1 MIRNWLEATKNSGM
15 ALGLQNTYALLSY
28 LELDFDN
35 TQIIHVAGSNG
46 KGTLCSIIAASLSL
60 NNESNVLFSSPH
72 LCRVEERI
80 RLDGRPI
87 SNKMFDNALHQVKD
101 AAEKLSINPTFFET
115 TFLAAMVITAE
126 VMPKFLILE
135 TGLGGRLDATRCAPA
150 DLSILTSITKEH
162 TDILGDDIYQII
174 REKAAIA
181 RPGKII
187 IAREMKITNYR
198 QIVTESANNCSRS
211 ELNELS
217 GIATCRFV
225 EIPDGVS
232 IIDEAE
238 LLAIAAFN
246 SLGLE
251 TNKLAEAKHI
261 VNWPARLQEL
271 SLPSNHRWILDA
283 AHNPSGLGR
292 VMQQIIR
299 LAKRDNQSDRISI
312 VFGTSPQQELASMI
326 NLVNE
331 ICQAFSHVNLHLTKP
346 QGGRYPG
353 LEPKL
358 LVNFEWACNEIHTH
372 NDLSNAINEILSKD
386 ATSTGVI
393 LSLGSL
399 YLQGNILN
407 YLGKDTDEDLSLLPK
422 Q

>member
-15 ALGLQNTYALLSY
+15 ALGLQNTYAVLSY
-28 LELDFDN
+28 LELDFNN

-87 SNKMFDNALHQVKD
+87 PNNMFDNALHQVKD
-101 AAEKLSINPTFFET
+101 AAERLSINPTFFET

-162 TDILGDDIYQII
+162 TDILGEDIYQII

-198 QIVTESANNCSRS
+198 QTVTESANNCSRG

-217 GIATCRFV
+217 TIATCKFV
-225 EIPDGVS
+225 EIPDGAS
-232 IIDEAE
+232 IFDEAK

-251 TNKLAEAKHI
+251 IDKLVEAIHI

-271 SLPSNHRWILDA
+271 SLPSDHRWILDA

-292 VMQQIIR
+292 VLQQIIR

-331 ICQAFSHVNLHLTKP
+331 ICQAFSHVNLYLTKP

-353 LEPKL
+353 LEPQL
-358 LVNFEWACNEIHTH
+358 LANFEWACNQIHTH
-372 NDLSNAINEILSKD
+372 NEVSTAIDEILSKD
-386 ATSTGVI
+386 AASTGVI

>member
-15 ALGLQNTYALLSY
+15 ALGLQNTYAVLSY

-46 KGTLCSIIAASLSL
+46 KGTLCSIIAASFSL

-198 QIVTESANNCSRS
+198 QIVTESANNCSRG

-217 GIATCRFV
+217 TIATCKFV
-225 EIPDGVS
+225 EIPDGAS
-232 IIDEAE
+232 IFDEAE

-251 TNKLAEAKHI
+251 IDKLVEAKHI

-331 ICQAFSHVNLHLTKP
+331 ICQAFSHVNLYLTKP

-358 LVNFEWACNEIHTH
+358 LANFEWACNEIHTH
-372 NDLSNAINEILSKD
+372 NEVFTAIDEILSKD
-386 ATSTGVI
+386 VASTGVI

>member
-1 MIRNWLEATKNSGM
+1 MEATKNSGM
-15 ALGLQNTYALLSY
+15 ALGLQNTYAVLSY

-198 QIVTESANNCSRS
+198 LIVTESANNCSRG

-217 GIATCRFV
+217 GIATCKFV
-225 EIPDGVS
+225 EIPDGAS
-232 IIDEAE
+232 IFDEAE

-251 TNKLAEAKHI
+251 IDKLVEAKHI

-331 ICQAFSHVNLHLTKP
+331 ICQAFSHVNLYLTKP

-358 LVNFEWACNEIHTH
+358 LANFEWACNEIHTH
-372 NDLSNAINEILSKD
+372 NEVSTAIDEILSKD
-386 ATSTGVI
+386 VASTGVI

>member
-15 ALGLQNTYALLSY
+15 TLGLQNTYAVLSY

-46 KGTLCSIIAASLSL
+46 KGTLCSIIAASFSL

-162 TDILGDDIYQII
+162 TDILGEDIYQII

-187 IAREMKITNYR
+187 IAREMQITNYR
-198 QIVTESANNCSRS
+198 QTVTESANNCSRN

-217 GIATCRFV
+217 GTATCKFV

-331 ICQAFSHVNLHLTKP
+331 ICRAFSHVNLYLTKP

-358 LVNFEWACNEIHTH
+358 LANFEWACNEIHTH
-372 NDLSNAINEILSKD
+372 NEVSTAIDEILSKD
-386 ATSTGVI
+386 VASTGVI

>member
-1 MIRNWLEATKNSGM
+1 M
-15 ALGLQNTYALLSY
+15 ALGLQNTYAILSY

-46 KGTLCSIIAASLSL
+46 KGTLCSIIAASLCLS
-60 NNESNVLFSSPH
+60 NQSNVLFSSPH

-87 SNKMFDNALHQVKD
+87 SKKMFDEGLYQLRD
-101 AAEKLSINPTFFET
+101 AAEKLSVNPTFFEI
-115 TFLAAMVITAE
+115 TFLLAMIITAKI
-126 VMPKFLILE
+126 MPKFLILE

-150 DLSILTSITKEH
+150 DLCILTSITKEH

-181 RPGKII
+181 RPSKTI

-198 QIVTESANNCSRS
+198 KTVTESANNCSRS
-211 ELNELS
+211 ELNEPS
-217 GIATCRFV
+217 EIAPCKFV

-238 LLAIAAFN
+238 LLAIAAFD
-246 SLGLE
+246 SLGLAS
-251 TNKLAEAKHI
+251 TQLAEAKNL

-271 SLPSNHRWILDA
+271 ILPSNHRWILDA
-283 AHNPSGLGR
+283 AHNPSGLSR
-292 VMQQIIR
+292 VLQQIIG
-299 LAKRDNQSDRISI
+299 LTKLNNPSDRISV
-312 VFGTSPQQELASMI
+312 VFGTSPQQDLVAMVDM
-326 NLVNE
+326 VNE
-331 ICQAFSHVNLHLTKP
+331 ICQAFSHVELYLTKP

-353 LEPKL
+353 LEPDL
-358 LVNFEWACNEIHTH
+358 LMNFKWACSEIHTH
-372 NDLSNAINEILSKD
+372 NQVSSAIDEILSND
-386 ATSTGVI
+386 AESTGVI

-407 YLGKDTDEDLSLLPK
+407 YLGKDTDDDLSLLPK

>member
-15 ALGLQNTYALLSY
+15 ALGLRNTYAVLSY

-198 QIVTESANNCSRS
+198 QIVTESANNCSRG

-217 GIATCRFV
+217 GIATCKFV

-251 TNKLAEAKHI
+251 TDKLAEAKHI
-261 VNWPARLQEL
+261 VNWPARMQEL

-331 ICQAFSHVNLHLTKP
+331 ICQTFSHVNLYLTKP

-358 LVNFEWACNEIHTH
+358 LANFEWTCNEIHTH
-372 NDLSNAINEILSKD
+372 NEVSKAIDEILSND
-386 ATSTGVI
+386 AESTGVI

>member
-15 ALGLQNTYALLSY
+15 ALGLQNTYAVLSY

-87 SNKMFDNALHQVKD
+87 PNNVFDNALHQVKD

-181 RPGKII
+181 RPGKTI

-198 QIVTESANNCSRS
+198 LIVTESANNCSRG

-217 GIATCRFV
+217 GIATCKFV
-225 EIPDGVS
+225 EILDGVS

-331 ICQAFSHVNLHLTKP
+331 VCQAFSHVNLYLTKP

-358 LVNFEWACNEIHTH
+358 LANFEWACNEIHTH
-372 NDLSNAINEILSKD
+372 NEVSTAIDEILSKD
-386 ATSTGVI
+386 AASTGVI

>member
-15 ALGLQNTYALLSY
+15 ALGLQNTYAVLSY

-46 KGTLCSIIAASLSL
+46 KGTLCSIIAASFSL

-198 QIVTESANNCSRS
+198 QTVTESANNCSRS

-217 GIATCRFV
+217 GIATCKFV

-331 ICQAFSHVNLHLTKP
+331 ICRAFSHVNLYLTKP

-358 LVNFEWACNEIHTH
+358 LANFEWACNEIHTH
-372 NDLSNAINEILSKD
+372 NEVSTAIDEILSKD
-386 ATSTGVI
+386 VASTGVI

>member
-15 ALGLQNTYALLSY
+15 ALGLQNTYAVLSY

-46 KGTLCSIIAASLSL
+46 KGTLCSIIAASFSL

-198 QIVTESANNCSRS
+198 LIVTESANNCSRG

-217 GIATCRFV
+217 GIATCKFV

-331 ICQAFSHVNLHLTKP
+331 ICRAFSHVNLYLTKP

-358 LVNFEWACNEIHTH
+358 LANFEWACNEIHTH
-372 NDLSNAINEILSKD
+372 NEVSTAIDEILSKD
-386 ATSTGVI
+386 VASTGVI

>member
-15 ALGLQNTYALLSY
+15 ALGLQNTYAVLSY

-87 SNKMFDNALHQVKD
+87 SNNVFDNALHQVKD
-101 AAEKLSINPTFFET
+101 AAEKLSINPTFLKQH
-115 TFLAAMVITAE
+115 FLAAMVITNE
-126 VMPKFLILE
+126 IMPKFLILE

-181 RPGKII
+181 RPGKTI

-198 QIVTESANNCSRS
+198 QTVTESANNCSRG

-217 GIATCRFV
+217 GIATCKFV
-225 EIPDGVS
+225 EIPDGAS

-251 TNKLAEAKHI
+251 IDKLAKAKHI

-331 ICQAFSHVNLHLTKP
+331 ICQAFSHVNLYLTKP

-358 LVNFEWACNEIHTH
+358 LANFEWACNEIHTH
-372 NDLSNAINEILSKD
+372 NEVSTAIDEILSKD
-386 ATSTGVI
+386 VASTGVI